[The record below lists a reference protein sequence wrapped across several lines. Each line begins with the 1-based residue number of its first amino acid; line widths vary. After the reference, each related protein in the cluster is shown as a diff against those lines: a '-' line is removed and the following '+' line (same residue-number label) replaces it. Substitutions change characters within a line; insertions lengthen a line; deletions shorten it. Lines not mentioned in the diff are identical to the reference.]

1 MFYILRNTFSP
12 NGASS
17 NRALA
22 YYRAMDAMG
31 IEGTI
36 VILAPDV
43 KCSIIE
49 EHFNH
54 LKVVYCWNKVS
65 VSNKLFR
72 RLHYYV
78 SVVKFLRSLQAGDKV
93 YIYGSLP
100 CIHQLVRKK
109 GVDVFLEVTEHPSIY
124 PLKTR
129 FFWNTPK
136 KAFDDCRRLKAL
148 FVISTNLR
156 DCYVKAGVEENKVHI
171 INMLVDS
178 RRFARIARNP
188 EKRYV
193 CYCGNGNNRKDKVDE
208 LIYSF
213 KNVAELFPDVDLMLV
228 GPTKQ
233 VFEGEKDNVE
243 LVKELGLERRVTFTG
258 PLPAEEI
265 PQLLVNAEVLV
276 LKRPDTLQNR
286 AGFATKLGEYL
297 SSGSL
302 VIATTVGD
310 IPLFLTDGESALL
323 VPPDD
328 LNSFEHK
335 LAWALSHPTESR
347 AIGQNGKKVAE
358 KNFNS
363 MIETKKMM
371 DVIFGL

>member
-1 MFYILRNTFSP
+1 MFYILRSTFFP

-22 YYRAMDAMG
+22 YYRAMDSMG
-31 IEGTI
+31 IEGKI
-36 VILAPDV
+36 VVLAPDAR
-43 KCSIIE
+43 CSRIE
-49 EHFNH
+49 DEYRH
-54 LKVVYCWNKVS
+54 LQVEYFWNKLIA
-65 VSNKLFR
+65 SNKLFR
-72 RLHYYV
+72 RFYYYL
-78 SVVKFLRSLQAGDKV
+78 SIARFMRSLKKGDKV
-93 YIYGSLP
+93 YVYGSLP
-100 CIHQLVRKK
+100 CIHQLVQKK
-109 GVDVFLEVTEHPSIY
+109 SVGVYLEVTEHPSIY

-136 KAFDDCRRLKAL
+136 KAFEDCQKLKAL
-148 FVISTNLR
+148 FVISTNLK

-171 INMLVDS
+171 INMLEDTQ
-178 RRFARIARNP
+178 RFEGLARNP
-188 EKRYV
+188 EMRYV

-213 KNVAELFPDVDLMLV
+213 KKVSSSFPDVNLMLV

-233 VFEGEKDNVE
+233 VFEGEKDNVS
-243 LVKELGLERRVTFTG
+243 LVKELGLENRVTFTG
-258 PLPAEEI
+258 LLPAERI
-265 PQLLVNAEVLV
+265 PQILVNSEVLV

-310 IPLFLTDGESALL
+310 IPRFLTDGESALL

-328 LNSFEHK
+328 LDSFEHK
-335 LAWALSHPTESR
+335 LAWALSHPAEGR
-347 AIGQNGKKVAE
+347 VIGQKGKKVAE